1 MADRVVAALLAAVTD
16 PAIATLPCV
25 GAIDQHADSTDLL
38 TDPRRRRAV
47 SGAAL
52 STP

>member
-1 MADRVVAALLAAVTD
+1 MADRVVDAVFATVTD
-16 PAIATLPCV
+16 PAIATLPRV

-47 SGAAL
+47 SVAAL
-52 STP
+52 STE